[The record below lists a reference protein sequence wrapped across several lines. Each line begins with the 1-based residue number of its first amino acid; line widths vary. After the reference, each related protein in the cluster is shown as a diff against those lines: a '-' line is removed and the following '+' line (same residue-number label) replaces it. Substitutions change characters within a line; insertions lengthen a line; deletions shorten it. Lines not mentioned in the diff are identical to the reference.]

1 MRFVHRCISFVGFS
15 LLGIVSAQSASAQNL
30 DIAFI
35 EGRGADAAVE
45 TIAWDTIGIRPT
57 LLKDDAAFTID
68 NLLNYD
74 VVAVGVVAYDQ
85 NEPLKKN
92 FENVK
97 EYVRRGGYLVTL
109 EFQQDST
116 WKPAYMPHP
125 ISLLDPD
132 VEDTA
137 GVVLADHP
145 IWKSPHTITEK
156 EHFAPGSWGVG
167 DFSADGPEKVAAP
180 WVPLL
185 TDKVNGWVLVAGA
198 EAGKGYVVFNSLQ
211 VLQSLGRDPKRRN
224 VADVME
230 NMLLLRGA
238 LAIKPTGKLATTWAA
253 IRRRT

>member
-1 MRFVHRCISFVGFS
+1 MRFDNCRIALAGFVLIGTV
-15 LLGIVSAQSASAQNL
+15 GAPTAPAQNL

-45 TIAWDTIGIRPT
+45 TVAWDTVGIKPT

-68 NLLNYD
+68 NLLKFD

-85 NEPLKKN
+85 NETLKKN

-97 EYVRRGGYLVTL
+97 DYVRRGGYLVTL

-137 GVVLADHP
+137 GVTLADHP

-156 EHFAPGSWGVG
+156 THFAPGSWGAG
-167 DFSADGPEKVAAP
+167 DFSADGPQKVNAP

-185 TDKVNGWVLVAGA
+185 TDKTNGWVLVAGA

-238 LAIKPTGKLATTWAA
+238 LAIKPKGKLATTWAA
-253 IRRRT
+253 IRQNP